1 MMLGKSKLLI
11 LTLLTLLSTATFAAV
26 NTSYHATVC
35 GSGNYLFG
43 CSPLTSSTTDSK
55 TLGDSTVT
63 LHLLVAPEKATSY
76 TVSIEPGQIYLFGCQ
91 TYDANTTET
100 NTLKQKNCECD
111 STVTLHL
118 SVVAPPAPINVE
130 YSASIVQGEA
140 YLFGCDTFMTA
151 GDYVNVLKRTN
162 GADSTI
168 TLHLTV
174 TPAAQP
180 IDVAYSASIVQGE
193 AYLFGCDTFMTAG
206 DYVNVL
212 KRTNGADSTITLHL
226 TVTPAA
232 QPIDVAYSASIVQG
246 EAYLFG
252 CDTFMT
258 AGDYVNVLKRTNG
271 ADSTITLHLT
281 VTPAAQPINV
291 SYKDTIMVDEYY
303 LFGCTPYTF
312 SESGPQ
318 VLTNTLKRTNGA
330 DSIIT
335 CNLTVA
341 GAGGVVMVS
350 YSATIEAGEAYLFGC
365 DTFMTT
371 GTYTNTI
378 PRVGALGD
386 STITLYLTV
395 NQAPVDVTSSYSA
408 TIKQGE
414 AYLFGCDTFMTAGT
428 YTNTIPR
435 IGALGDS
442 TITLKLNVL
451 ATTYCDTTITTCDS
465 LVWIHETIKTSG
477 DYIDTI
483 PNIAGGDSIVTLHLT
498 VNYSTTGSETV
509 TECDVYNWNG
519 KNYTT
524 SGTYVDT
531 LTSLVTGCD
540 SIVTL
545 HLTINHSDVG
555 EETITAC
562 DSIEW
567 KGQKYYTSGD
577 YQFDT
582 LTVLGCDSTI
592 ILHLTVNYS
601 GVGEETITACD
612 SVLWKGQ
619 KYTASGDYT
628 FDTLTVA
635 GCDSIITLHL
645 TINHSDVGEET
656 ATACDSYTW
665 KGQQYTASGDYT
677 FDTLTVAGCDSVI
690 TLHLTILQST
700 VGDTTAVECDK
711 FVWYEHTC
719 TASGDYVHTF
729 IGGNAVGCDSVVT
742 LHLTINNSVTKTVN
756 VGKKCNMYYWAEAD
770 TTIIDG
776 GINSYTHVFQTYQN
790 CDSIVTLT
798 VEIDVPYETTLD
810 IKGYYGDRIIMINR
824 NQINAIPGWHLDS
837 LDTEHPELVEWYR
850 IEASGDT
857 TFLGTGY
864 YYTLPSGDPLPAG
877 VYFAEINLPAI
888 GESCG
893 AIGKTILYTIT
904 ASAGAPALMPSY
916 AQPGEDIRVVN
927 LDPME
932 ETIIRVYTA
941 EGALQATYK
950 AHGETT
956 YPIKA
961 AFEQGFYI
969 VELSNSS
976 MKSTLRYIVK

>member
-1 MMLGKSKLLI
+1 
-11 LTLLTLLSTATFAAV
+11 
-26 NTSYHATVC
+26 
-35 GSGNYLFG
+35 
-43 CSPLTSSTTDSK
+43 
-55 TLGDSTVT
+55 
-63 LHLLVAPEKATSY
+63 
-76 TVSIEPGQIYLFGCQ
+76 
-91 TYDANTTET
+91 
-100 NTLKQKNCECD
+100 
-111 STVTLHL
+111 
-118 SVVAPPAPINVE
+118 
-130 YSASIVQGEA
+130 
-140 YLFGCDTFMTA
+140 
-151 GDYVNVLKRTN
+151 
-162 GADSTI
+162 
-168 TLHLTV
+168 
-174 TPAAQP
+174 
-180 IDVAYSASIVQGE
+180 
-193 AYLFGCDTFMTAG
+193 MTAG

-312 SESGPQ
+312 SETGPQ

-365 DTFMTT
+365 DTFMTSGTYTNTLPRVGALGDSIITLNLTVNQTPVDVTSSYHATIEAGEAYLFGCDTFMTT

-395 NQAPVDVTSSYSA
+395 TPAAQPIDVAYSA
-408 TIKQGE
+408 SIVQGE
-414 AYLFGCDTFMTAGT
+414 AYLFGCDTFMTAGD
-428 YTNTIPR
+428 YVNVLKRTN
-435 IGALGDS
+435 GADS
-442 TITLKLNVL
+442 TITL
-451 ATTYCDTTITTCDS
+451 
-465 LVWIHETIKTSG
+465 
-477 DYIDTI
+477 
-483 PNIAGGDSIVTLHLT
+483 HLT
-498 VNYSTTGSETV
+498 VTPVCVTVYGDTTAI
-509 TECDVYNWNG
+509 ECD
-519 KNYTT
+519 
-524 SGTYVDT
+524 
-531 LTSLVTGCD
+531 
-540 SIVTL
+540 
-545 HLTINHSDVG
+545 
-555 EETITAC
+555 
-562 DSIEW
+562 
-567 KGQKYYTSGD
+567 
-577 YQFDT
+577 QFDW
-582 LTVLGCDSTI
+582 
-592 ILHLTVNYS
+592 Y
-601 GVGEETITACD
+601 
-612 SVLWKGQ
+612 GQ
-619 KYTASGDYT
+619 TYTASGD
-628 FDTLTVA
+628 FEHLFPNGSVA
-635 GCDSIITLHL
+635 GCDSILRLHL
-645 TINHSDVGEET
+645 TINQTTYSDTT
-656 ATACDSYTW
+656 AIACDSLVWYEHVCKTSGTYDHVFPGGNAAGCDSIRTLTVTINKSTYSDTTATNCGPFVW
-665 KGQQYTASGDYT
+665 YEHTCASTGDYVHTFIGGNAVGCDSVVTLHFTLLEPTTGDTTATNCGPFVWYEHTCASTGDYVHTFIGGNAVGCDSVVTLHFTLLSPSTGDTTAVECDQFIWYEHTCTASGDYVHT
-677 FDTLTVAGCDSVI
+677 FIGGNAVGCDSVV
-690 TLHLTILQST
+690 TLHLTLNKST
-700 VGDTTAVECDK
+700 VGDTTAVECDQ
-711 FVWYEHTC
+711 FIWYEHTC

-756 VGKKCNMYYWAEAD
+756 VGKRCNMYYWAEAD

-798 VEIDVPYETTLD
+798 VEIDVPYQATLD

-877 VYFAEINLPAI
+877 VYYAEINLPAV